1 MCWMHWPGRGTVTLT
16 GAGSNDK
23 RHNDGEKIRMKLY
36 QRVLSVTGLL
46 MVLAGSGQA
55 AEPAGTAAAAED
67 VYGGMLNQC
76 RTELTLL
83 KSLDMTLYQREA
95 KALNGDLASAS
106 QYLLMRNRLNVGMQ
120 ETLDR
125 LHQANLTRTCQQI
138 HNVLF
143 NQLLNKSTV
152 AVS

>member
-1 MCWMHWPGRGTVTLT
+1 MT
-16 GAGSNDK
+16 
-23 RHNDGEKIRMKLY
+23 MKLY
-36 QRVLSVTGLL
+36 PRVLSASCLL
-46 MVLAGSGQA
+46 MALAGTVQA
-55 AEPAGTAAAAED
+55 APQTGPAEAEA

-83 KSLDMTLYQREA
+83 KSLDMTLFQREEQ
-95 KALNGDLASAS
+95 ALNEDLASAS
-106 QYLLMRNRLNVGMQ
+106 QYLLMRNRLNTAMQ

-143 NQLLNKSTV
+143 NQLLSKSTV
-152 AVS
+152 AVSPGGKQ

>member
-1 MCWMHWPGRGTVTLT
+1 
-16 GAGSNDK
+16 
-23 RHNDGEKIRMKLY
+23 MKLY

-46 MVLAGSGQA
+46 MVLAGTGQA
-55 AEPAGTAAAAED
+55 AEPAGAAED
-67 VYGGMLNQC
+67 VYGGVLNQC

-83 KSLDMTLYQREA
+83 KSLDMALYQREA

-106 QYLLMRNRLNVGMQ
+106 QYLLMRNRLNAGMQ

-152 AVS
+152 AVSQGGKQ

>member
-1 MCWMHWPGRGTVTLT
+1 MT
-16 GAGSNDK
+16 
-23 RHNDGEKIRMKLY
+23 MKLY
-36 QRVLSVTGLL
+36 PRVLTASCLL
-46 MVLAGSGQA
+46 MALAGTVQA
-55 AEPAGTAAAAED
+55 APQAGSAEAEA

-83 KSLDMTLYQREA
+83 KPLNMTMYQREEQ
-95 KALNGDLASAS
+95 ALNGDLASAS
-106 QYLLMRNRLNVGMQ
+106 QYLLMRNRLDTGMQ

-143 NQLLNKSTV
+143 NQLLSKSTV
-152 AVS
+152 AVSSGGKQ